1 MHEDYNMTTN
11 QLSYILKKYN
21 CALDTWCVLPADVE
35 SVNLLGDVNI
45 LNNPLTIN
53 FYFSSSGVLFIRRLN
68 GKPYPTLEDAEL
80 ADDYVRIEMNDNFY
94 DIKMMPYGITTTNK
108 NIGKYHESIA
118 LSTIVGFV
126 EIGADYYRPRNNVKK
141 IAIKTLTEKIDIDT
155 LGDTIMW
162 GERDIFIYPVY
173 SDELN
178 DKDSYKTIIP
188 KGIIKYNTAEDKYL
202 MLVKFY
208 SNRPITH
215 KAYVLLNSEQQTEY
229 IGKNFLYSVVNIAKK
244 DQIIDVSFDG
254 NQKYRIKIIV
264 DFEKITLKR

>member
-21 CALDTWCVLPADVE
+21 CALDTRCVLPADVE

-68 GKPYPTLEDAEL
+68 GKPYPTFEDSEL

-94 DIKMMPYGITTTNK
+94 DIKMMPYGITSTNK

-162 GERDIFIYPVY
+162 GDRDIFIYPVY

-208 SNRPITH
+208 SNKPITH

-229 IGKNFLYSVVNIAKK
+229 IGKNFLYAVVNIAKK